1 MDIAIQPEERIDIKM
16 SAINIST
23 TVVWVPVELALPVQN
38 GMYLVTKQTGSFSM
52 VDFVEYKDG
61 QWQLVYTI
69 IAWSFMPLPYQRRR
83 QRNDRV

>member
-1 MDIAIQPEERIDIKM
+1 M

-61 QWQLVYTI
+61 QWQSGYTI
-69 IAWSFMPLPYQRRR
+69 IAWSFMPPPYKESKSQ
-83 QRNDRV
+83 